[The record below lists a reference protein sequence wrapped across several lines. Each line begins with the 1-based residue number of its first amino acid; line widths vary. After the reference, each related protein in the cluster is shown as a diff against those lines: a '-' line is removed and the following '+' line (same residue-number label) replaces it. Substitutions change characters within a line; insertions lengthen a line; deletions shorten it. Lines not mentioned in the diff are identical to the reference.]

1 MKISKKTA
9 DASVRVLDT
18 LKILSNNSASIQDI
32 IKHFEKIDPNNR
44 IYTNE
49 VILKYINTLKVFGF
63 RFAKNKDKYILLNS
77 PESFDFGQKDLT
89 SIYLIEKFSSIFPE
103 ERIKS
108 NIDQFLQ
115 ELEKRF
121 SDNTRLLAHSLK
133 RPELNFEPGYNKYS
147 QRIKEYEKYCLD
159 RQRLKITYKDSNN
172 STISI
177 IVEPNDIKYTEK
189 DIYFNVYNPI
199 SAQVHDISFESIIKI
214 EQLPQKSN
222 FKTMLSSVT
231 FELKDRLAKAY
242 KLHEGEKLLQIKTDG
257 NIVVLNQNEDR
268 ALLLRR
274 LLRYGENCEVIS
286 PKSLREEMKVLIK
299 TIINNYC

>member
-1 MKISKKTA
+1 MKTSKKTA
-9 DASVRVLDT
+9 DASIRVLDT
-18 LKILSNNSASIQDI
+18 LKFLSNNNASIQDI
-32 IKHFEKIDPNNR
+32 IKYFEKIDPNNR

-49 VILKYINTLKVFGF
+49 VILKYINTLKVFGL
-63 RFAKNKDKYILLNS
+63 RFAKDKDKYILLNS
-77 PESFDFGQKDLT
+77 PESFDFEQKDLE

-103 ERIKS
+103 ESIKS
-108 NIDQFLQ
+108 NVDKFLQ

-133 RPELNFEPGYNKYS
+133 RPELNLEPNYNKYS

-159 RQRLKITYKDSNN
+159 RQRLKIIYKNNNN
-172 STISI
+172 SQISI
-177 IVEPNDIKYTEK
+177 IVEPNDIKYTEN
-189 DIYFNVYNPI
+189 DVYFSVYNPI
-199 SAQVHDISFESIIKI
+199 SAQVYDINFESIIKI

-268 ALLLRR
+268 TLLLRR

-286 PKSLREEMKVLIK
+286 PKSLREEMKELIK
-299 TIINNYC
+299 TIIHKYN